1 MDTQGTVLPLNTFFR
16 DARMKGGMGR
26 LAQPEAAAL
35 LAQFFARYST
45 EGCNA
50 DQLLALADL
59 AQRARDHDV
68 ARDVLGRA
76 AQLPGRAHLAY
87 YKLGRLELLAGDPA
101 RAAERFGWGTE
112 ADPTFPHN
120 WMGRARA
127 LTALGK
133 RADAVPAAER
143 FVGFEARPHAADD
156 LAVLTE
162 LADYLFEAG
171 ERQRSGPIYAFV
183 RSLGASNPRTA
194 VRQAESLIAA
204 GAVDEALAV
213 LRPLQAQDKL
223 DLWGRRALAHCE
235 SQAGHH
241 AEAVALAEGVLV
253 ERPLD
258 AGFAATYLDVLVR
271 ARMPERWRDALV
283 RQGGLL
289 SASAR
294 AELAARLHLSDGLV
308 TDAAA
313 VLAGVELQRQTRLF
327 YTAIETA
334 YAALGA
340 GQADLAQTLAERLA
354 DIAPDVSAPW
364 LLQADIHLRQQQWE
378 RAAASL
384 RAIPAGETQLP
395 HVVLKWFEYHCFVGE
410 MQMAWTLLRQLEE
423 TGLPSRQFNLPI
435 LRFFAERQDW
445 AALAERALAWLGAD
459 FEYAQIGYVLY
470 RAALRTGRQA
480 DFLATIEAIEG
491 WRERPDLLRLHTSLA
506 WSGAATLAEMEVV
519 AGHSAADASP
529 VMRHRMQV
537 QRRLAAR
544 AAAPEGRRALFLCT
558 NANYL
563 CATMVALHSALSHS
577 APGREDCFLVVDD
590 EVAELAG
597 RLASPFRERGFA
609 VSVVPASEVVGNAE
623 KLYPAYGLFTSGH
636 VLASAAYYRIYFARM
651 LQRLGIY
658 SRGLYI
664 DSDVLVRRKLDDL
677 FVTWLDGH
685 PLAARVETPRPEVT
699 RAIALHG
706 LRDDLYFNSG
716 VLLLDLTHPELEL
729 ALNGAVAAISDDGV
743 TLLFHDQCALNLGF
757 RERFSRMELRW
768 NAPVGEATRPE
779 DLPAETA
786 ILHFLDRP
794 KPWSAAYDGAC
805 ATLWFDAW
813 SEAAELIGEAAALEA
828 FALSQD

>member
-45 EGCNA
+45 ESCNA

-112 ADPTFPHN
+112 AEPTFPHN

-183 RSLGASNPRTA
+183 RSLGASNARTA

-213 LRPLQAQDKL
+213 LRPLQAQGKL

-235 SQAGHH
+235 SQAGNH
-241 AEAVALAEGVLV
+241 AEAVALAESVLV
-253 ERPLD
+253 ERPTD

-271 ARMPERWRDALV
+271 ARAPERWRDALA

-289 SASAR
+289 SEPAR
-294 AELAARLHLSDGLV
+294 AELAARLHLSDGKV
-308 TDAAA
+308 ADAGS

-334 YAALGA
+334 YAALGY
-340 GQADLAQTLAERLA
+340 GQVDLAEGLA
-354 DIAPDVSAPW
+354 DRLSAIAPDVSAPW
-364 LLQADIHLRQQQWE
+364 LLRADIHLRQQQWE
-378 RAAASL
+378 QAATAL
-384 RAIPAGETQLP
+384 RAIPAEDAHLP

-410 MQMAWTLLRQLEE
+410 MQTAWTLLRQLEE

-445 AALAERALAWLGAD
+445 AALADRALAWLGAD
-459 FEYAQIGYVLY
+459 FDYAQIGYVLY

-480 DFLATIEAIEG
+480 DFLAAIEAIED
-491 WRERPDLLRLHTSLA
+491 WRTRPDLVRLHTSLA
-506 WSGAATLAEMEVV
+506 WSGAGTLAEMELV
-519 AGHSAADASP
+519 AGSAADASP

-537 QRRLAAR
+537 QRKLAAR
-544 AAAPEGRRALFLCT
+544 ASAPEGRRALFLCT

-563 CATMVALHSALSHS
+563 CATMVALHSALRHS
-577 APGREDCFLVVDD
+577 APGREDCFLIVDD

-597 RLASPFRERGFA
+597 TLARPFRERGFA

-623 KLYPAYGLFTSGH
+623 KLYAAYGLFTSGH

-651 LQRLGIY
+651 LQRLGLY
-658 SRGLYI
+658 TRGLYI
-664 DSDVLVRRKLDDL
+664 DSDVLVRTPLDSLFAADL
-677 FVTWLDGH
+677 NGH
-685 PLAARVETPRPEVT
+685 PLAARVETSRPEVT

-706 LRDDLYFNSG
+706 LREDLYFNSG
-716 VLLLDLTHPELEL
+716 VLLLDLTHPELEQ
-729 ALNGAVAAISDDGV
+729 ALDNAVAAISDDGV

-757 RERFSRMELRW
+757 RQRFNRLDISW
-768 NAPVGEATRPE
+768 NTPVAEATRPE

-805 ATLWFDAW
+805 ATLWFDIWA
-813 SEAAELIGEAAALEA
+813 ETAALIGEAAALEA